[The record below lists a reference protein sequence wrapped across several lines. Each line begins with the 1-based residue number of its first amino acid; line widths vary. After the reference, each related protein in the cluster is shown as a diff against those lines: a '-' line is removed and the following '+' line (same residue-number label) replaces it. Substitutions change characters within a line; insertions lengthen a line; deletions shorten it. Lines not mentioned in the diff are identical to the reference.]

1 MQSVNIK
8 INAEFKGLLSKFV
21 KPNGKMLKLRNKRR
35 TLGAF
40 SEPISLSYS
49 STPITTKQ
57 KVQNQFNCNN
67 THMYKY
73 KYPIPLPSRPP
84 LLS

>member
-1 MQSVNIK
+1 MESLKDCLQ
-8 INAEFKGLLSKFV
+8 FV
-21 KPNGKMLKLRNKRR
+21 KPNGNMLKLRNKRR
-35 TLGAF
+35 TLGVF
-40 SEPISLSYS
+40 SEPTSLSYS

-57 KVQNQFNCNN
+57 KVQNQFNCY